1 MLKEEE
7 LEAGVVRSPK
17 KAQIGQQKDF
27 MNTFRGS
34 IRQQQLLTQQ
44 LIVLMAQ
51 TLNTLKK
58 D

>member
-1 MLKEEE
+1 
-7 LEAGVVRSPK
+7 
-17 KAQIGQQKDF
+17 

-58 D
+58 N